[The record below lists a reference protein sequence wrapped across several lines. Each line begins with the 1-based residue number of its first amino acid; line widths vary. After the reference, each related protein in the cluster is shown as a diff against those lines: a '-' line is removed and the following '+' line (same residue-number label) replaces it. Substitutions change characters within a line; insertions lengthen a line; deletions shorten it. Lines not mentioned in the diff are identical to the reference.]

1 MNDIQEIQEDE
12 PVEEGWFS
20 IEGIGGIIF
29 LIMPL
34 IIMFLLYKY
43 KNYYKSHPYIY
54 ILVLLFNIMYLLFIM
69 GVLTFIGLFAG

>member
-1 MNDIQEIQEDE
+1 MNDKEKSLVIEDEDIREIQEDE

-34 IIMFLLYKY
+34 IIMFLLC
-43 KNYYKSHPYIY
+43 
-54 ILVLLFNIMYLLFIM
+54 
-69 GVLTFIGLFAG
+69 